1 MSERNPTNEIHA
13 FPHDARRGFNCLGE
27 SNVEHTKDNGY

>member
-1 MSERNPTNEIHA
+1 MSDGTRPTTIHA
-13 FPHDARRGFNCLGE
+13 FPHDARRGFNRLGE